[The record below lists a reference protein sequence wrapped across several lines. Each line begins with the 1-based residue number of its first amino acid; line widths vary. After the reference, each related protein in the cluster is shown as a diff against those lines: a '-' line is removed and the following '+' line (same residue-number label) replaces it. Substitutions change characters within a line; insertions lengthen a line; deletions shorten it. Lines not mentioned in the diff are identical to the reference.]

1 MNVLQQNI
9 DSVSAIIKVQIV
21 KADYQEKVEKS
32 LRNFRQKANIP
43 GFRKGMAPMGMIKK
57 MYGKA
62 VEGEEVNK
70 LVTEALF
77 GYIRENKLNI
87 LGEPLPNTTE
97 QKEIDFEN
105 DEDFEFC
112 FDLAFAPEIKIE
124 LSKEDKV
131 DYYNIEVSDELVGKQ
146 IEMYAQRLG
155 QPTQF
160 EVVEDRD
167 MVKGNLSEVDENG
180 NIVEGGLSAE
190 GSVIMPSYFRDEKAK
205 ADFLGA
211 KIGDKIIFNP
221 QTATEGNEYE
231 LTHIL
236 KIEKSEVKNFTA
248 NVEFVITEITRQ
260 VPHAIDQEL
269 FDAVY
274 GAGTC
279 STEEEFR
286 AKTLEV
292 LAEQLKPEADFKFWI
307 DAREVIMNKIGELKF
322 ADSILKRWLL
332 ATGEAKTEESVEAEY
347 PSMVKELS
355 WHLVKE
361 AIAKANDVK
370 IEEADLNAAAEAQVK
385 MQFAQYGMPEV
396 PADMLKDYVAHMLKD
411 EKSRRSLIDRA
422 VEEKVRETVKGLV
435 TLNEKNISLEDF
447 QKMFEAAQA

>member
-1 MNVLQQNI
+1 MNVSQQNI
-9 DSVSAIIKVQIV
+9 DSVSAIIKIEIV
-21 KADYQEKVEKS
+21 KADYAEKVEKS

-77 GYIRENKLNI
+77 GHIRENKLNI

-97 QKEIDFEN
+97 QKEIDFDN
-105 DEDFEFC
+105 DENFEFC
-112 FDLAFAPEIKIE
+112 FDIAIAPEINIA
-124 LSKEDKV
+124 LSQEDKV
-131 DYYNIEVSDELVGKQ
+131 DFYNIEVSDELVDKQ

-155 QPTQF
+155 QPANF

-167 MVKGNLSEVDENG
+167 MVKGNLVEVDENG
-180 NIVEGGLSAE
+180 NLVEGGLTAE

-211 KIGDKIIFNP
+211 KTGDVIVFNP
-221 QTATEGNEYE
+221 QAATEGNEYE
-231 LTHIL
+231 LNHIL
-236 KIEKSEVKNFTA
+236 KIEKAEAKNFTA
-248 NVEFVITEITRQ
+248 NVSFTITEITRQ
-260 VPHAIDQEL
+260 MPHAIDQEL

-274 GAGTC
+274 GAETC
-279 STEEEFR
+279 ADEAAFR
-286 AKTLEV
+286 AKTREV
-292 LAEQLKPEADFKFWI
+292 IEEQLKPEADYKFWI
-307 DAREVIMNKIGELKF
+307 DAREVIMNKVGELKF
-322 ADSILKRWLL
+322 ADDFLKRWLL
-332 ATGEAKTEESVEAEY
+332 ATGEAKTQESVEAEY

-361 AIAKANDVK
+361 AIAKANGVK
-370 IEEADLNAAAEAQVK
+370 VEEADLNAAAEAQVK

-422 VEEKVRETVKGLV
+422 VEDKVRSTVKGLV
-435 TLNEKNISLEDF
+435 SLNEKNISLEDF
-447 QKMFEAAQA
+447 QKMFEAQA